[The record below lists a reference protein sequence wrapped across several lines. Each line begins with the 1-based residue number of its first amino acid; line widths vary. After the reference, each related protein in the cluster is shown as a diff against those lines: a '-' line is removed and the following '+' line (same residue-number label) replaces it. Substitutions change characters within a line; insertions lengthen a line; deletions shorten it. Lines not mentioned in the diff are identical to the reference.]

1 MQYYTTNTPALNAL
15 TELRSLA
22 QRPITTFEDLRV
34 VAHKQAALLAA
45 RLDVPASGVPARLT
59 TLIPSI
65 RIEYVDDV
73 PAPGVTFWA
82 HRHWHMHIPAVDP
95 DLRRATTILRE
106 LKRIIDHPLHAR
118 LPAITAHE
126 WNALAVQFAE
136 EVLATVLNQAKKGAT
151 L

>member
-1 MQYYTTNTPALNAL
+1 VRNYTANNPTFNVLA
-15 TELRSLA
+15 ELRALA
-22 QRPITTFEDLRV
+22 QRPIVTLEDLRMV
-34 VAHKQAALLAA
+34 GRKQAAALAA

-82 HRHWHMHIPAVDP
+82 SHHWHMHISAVDP
-95 DLRRATTILRE
+95 ERRRVATILRE
-106 LKRIIDHPLHAR
+106 LKRVIDHPLHAR
-118 LPAITAHE
+118 LPAISAHE

-136 EVLATVLNQAKKGAT
+136 EVLATVLNQTKKGAT